1 MPSIQYTPIDLTRDA
16 KEIQNTFVGDGS
28 AGSYGSSLV
37 IIVLWVFYNREYN
50 KFLDND
56 CLACM
61 EQAHISD
68 RGKKQRMKLRSVIKS
83 LLAKVTSEEPNKK
96 HGSPVNLE

>member
-1 MPSIQYTPIDLTRDA
+1 MICIFD
-16 KEIQNTFVGDGS
+16 
-28 AGSYGSSLV
+28 
-37 IIVLWVFYNREYN
+37 NREYN

-68 RGKKQRMKLRSVIKS
+68 RGKKQRMILRSVIKF
-83 LLAKVTSEEPNKK
+83 LLEKVAYEDPHKK
-96 HGSPVNLE
+96 HGYPINLEVGDDGITWEILREYMSSLKKSAIVEKKLADKYKIDKR